1 MLKRKKRGGG
11 YAAGEKGMILQPSEW
26 VIMEKLWE
34 EAPRTLM
41 QLFHALEEEPGWS
54 KSTVSTLLGRMTDKG
69 ILTVQEGGK
78 ARLYYPGVDREDAAL
93 AETESLLERVY

>member
-1 MLKRKKRGGG
+1 
-11 YAAGEKGMILQPSEW
+11 
-26 VIMEKLWE
+26 
-34 EAPRTLM
+34 M

-93 AETESLLERVY
+93 AETESLLERVYQGSVSMMMSTLVRQKALDREEVEELYGILQGLEEKEND